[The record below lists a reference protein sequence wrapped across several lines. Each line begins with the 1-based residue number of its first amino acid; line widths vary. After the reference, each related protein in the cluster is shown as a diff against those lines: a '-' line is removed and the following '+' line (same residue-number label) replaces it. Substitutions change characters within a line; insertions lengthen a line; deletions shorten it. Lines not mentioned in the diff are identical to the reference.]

1 MGNGFQFIDIIL
13 FAAIAGFLVLRLR
26 SVLGRRTGTEQRRD
40 PFAAPTKPVLTPPQ
54 GPAAAGPTI
63 EGTAVLVPAGK
74 PGGIPGG
81 IAAIKAA
88 EPSFSGDVFLK
99 GARGAF
105 EIIVNAFAAGDSAAL
120 KPLLSPE
127 VYRSFAEAIEA
138 RKRATETMQATLVSM
153 KSVEIA
159 DATLEGNTAR
169 VTVKFLSDQIN
180 LTRDAA
186 GKVIEGD
193 PERVVE
199 HSDFWTFARTVG
211 ARDPNWMLIATQSP

>member
-26 SVLGRRTGTEQRRD
+26 SVLGRRTGTERRRD
-40 PFAAPTKPVLTPPQ
+40 PFAAPTKPVLTPPPQ
-54 GPAAAGPTI
+54 GPAAGPII
-63 EGTAVLVPAGK
+63 EGTVVPLPAS
-74 PGGIPGG
+74 PPGG
-81 IAAIKAA
+81 IAGIKAA
-88 EPSFSGDVFLK
+88 EPGFAEDVFLK

-138 RKRATETMQATLVSM
+138 RLRAKESMQTTLVSM
-153 KSVEIA
+153 KSAEIA
-159 DATLEGNTAR
+159 GAVLEGKTAR
-169 VTVKFLSDQIN
+169 ITAKFVSEQIN
-180 LTRDAA
+180 VTRDAA

-193 PERVVE
+193 PERVIE
-199 HSDFWTFARTVG
+199 HCDFWTFARTVG
-211 ARDPNWMLIATQSP
+211 ARDPNWMLVATQSP